1 MPQIVNTFLKSKMNK
16 DLDNRL
22 IPNGEYRD
30 ANNLQIS
37 RSQGSEVGEF
47 ENVLGNEQLAYLYT
61 GRVGSK
67 YSGKIIG
74 QFTDETENI
83 IYIYSA
89 GYTGAGRCP
98 RDFVFTAQPNTAQS
112 GITTIQLFTPTGVKV
127 NAAVCGV
134 QVGMSLWGDNWDG
147 QPSGAGG
154 QEVDPVVTE
163 IKTNGQIV
171 ISQAVDFAASAGIG
185 IPGDTINIGFTNTIH
200 EYNVNTGI
208 LTLLVRGSFL
218 NFHQDFRIYGINLIE
233 DLLFWTDNRNQPRKI
248 NVSLANPTSLISP
261 THYIN
266 EDQISVAKYYPYE
279 APLVLHQT
287 VLNIDSGAQN
297 LILKGYDLTCVLG
310 EDVTP
315 IKIGDIVSGFP
326 GQGEEELWNVIDII
340 PEDPIVPTPAVITI
354 YNNFKD
360 GDGTANMQPGTWD
373 ETTDIELKFSSS
385 TMKNSASRLFK
396 RGFDSTVKNA
406 PGAIAAGGLVEIKYP
421 FNNTSSDP
429 SSQPSPRVGDFI
441 TSETLKNPSG
451 TVGITV
457 EDEVIITSI
466 ESYAYIPIGNE
477 EVVVKLNKDIEV
489 VATGDDISVAVNP
502 NFDDE
507 FTGDPDLI
515 EEKFI
520 RFSYRFKFEDD
531 EYSLAAPYT
540 QICFIPRHDG
550 YYGGGKNEQLQ
561 EMVNNYD
568 SSIVEWFVNKVDT
581 VSLNLPLP
589 DGGQTPAEAIST
601 LIDGYKVKS
610 IEILYKESDAL
621 STKIL
626 EVIDINAASSTFVK
640 EIPITTA
647 GVGPQWFY
655 QFDYKSIK
663 PYRTLPTS
671 EQNRVYDNVPLKAL
685 GQEISANRVIY
696 GNFLQKHTP
705 PAGLNYEVLQA
716 DKSVEYNNYAQ
727 YPNHSVK
734 QNRNYQVGFVLS
746 DRYGRASSVVLSSN
760 DSNPALSGST
770 IYIPYK
776 AWNDVGGPEANVA
789 TGVTSS
795 LESVYSWLGNAL
807 RVKVNSGI
815 TQLTNNELTGEPGL
829 YKSEEDTSVDNLTI
843 ITGGGGYVVGEIIT
857 FKYDGLVGIGAGSGL
872 TIEVVS
878 EAAGVVTGVQII
890 DRGNNYFNGQELI
903 QNTTTGAGAGI
914 EISIEVYDANP
925 TGWQS
930 YKLVVKQQEQEYYNV
945 YLPGY
950 VSGYPVLLSKE
961 VGRVAF
967 SVLLGDNINKI
978 PRDLNEV
985 GPLQTEFSSSVKLFG
1000 RVNNPDINNT
1010 DKGGLNYYYVNREYP
1025 WNTQYF
1031 PGRINDEAVTVG
1043 AVGQGGLELANS
1055 PFDPGATKGP
1065 FDNTA
1070 PTIPWGSVGAEQSF
1084 YNVEQNPLAVGLK
1097 VGAEDPQPQLQQP
1110 GSPQLNT
1117 LGARVTGTPV
1127 PPPPPPP
1134 PPSSIA
1140 GMIPFLSVSETLP
1153 VESQLEIFY
1162 ESSTAGN
1169 FVDLNREVTA
1179 GYGGIVSATV
1189 VSASFGEDT
1198 ASGSKIITAFSF
1210 TDSAGNELTLQGVP
1224 VITSIT
1230 DGNGTSL
1237 PGIFNIV
1244 QNGGAALDFDIETNQ
1259 LFAFL
1264 APSGALLGSNKFF
1277 ISFTTTY
1284 FNGVETFVDNLTNLI
1299 EIDLINKAPS
1309 IGGFTPAYGVDAGTE
1324 LTCGVAGGATGYDP
1338 TMTGVLGQFTNA
1350 VNGSADP
1357 TQNTDELCWSLTVD
1371 AEPVGSTANFK
1382 IDQCT
1387 GELEITGGTAVNGDY
1402 EFTATLTD
1410 AAPGC
1415 PTCTTSAESLTDTCS
1430 IKLVYGTPPTNQA
1443 ICFGPTDQMAGN
1455 FSSTLDTSCNPNTG
1469 GGTCTGGQLQVFFTD
1484 SASSGATAS
1493 SLASYIS
1500 TNVDPSAGTGLG
1512 YYFNGGG
1519 TPGTYL
1525 QTYNVLSEAKFGA
1538 QKHECVIFPDPPFTP
1553 NFQSGALTQGVMAI
1567 EVILEKFAFPFTGSS
1582 QNFETDYLMVYRPTS
1597 SDPWTPATYTA
1608 SYNNNGG
1615 SGAIVVTG
1623 SGVVNSFSSLNP
1635 INTNNTNTIHIV
1647 RYDFAQAGEYAVR
1660 NNGVRG
1666 VGCTASCTDV
1676 EFRVN
1681 FYDATQFPYDPSLQ
1695 PPTDAAFN
1703 SGPPASPCVNCNGA
1717 L

>member
-1 MPQIVNTFLKSKMNK
+1 MPNIVNTFLKSKMNK

-22 IPNGEYRD
+22 VPNGEYRD

-47 ENVLGNEQLAYLYT
+47 ENILGNNELAYLYT
-61 GRVGSK
+61 GTIGQDD
-67 YSGKIIG
+67 YTGKIIG
-74 QFTDETENI
+74 QFTNETDNI
-83 IYIYSA
+83 IYVYSA
-89 GYTGAGRCP
+89 GYDGNGRCP
-98 RDFVFTAQPNTAQS
+98 RDLVFTAQANTAQTNV
-112 GITTIQLFTPTGVKV
+112 TTIQLFTPTGQKV
-127 NAAVCGV
+127 NAITCGV
-134 QVGMSLWGDNWDG
+134 EVGMLLWGDNWNG

-154 QEVDPVVTE
+154 QRVDPIVRGFSASGE
-163 IKTNGQIV
+163 II
-171 ISQAVDFAASAGIG
+171 ISQAVSFANSGGVG

-200 EYNVNTGI
+200 EYNINTGI

-218 NFHQDFRIYGINLIE
+218 NFHKDFRIYGINLIQ

-261 THYIN
+261 IHYIN

-287 VLNIDSGAQN
+287 ILNVESGAQN
-297 LILKGYDLTCVLG
+297 IPLKGYDLTCKAG
-310 EDVTP
+310 ADATT

-326 GQGEEELWNVIDII
+326 GQGEEELWNVIDIDDTLVA
-340 PEDPIVPTPAVITI
+340 PVITI

-360 GDGTANMQPGTWD
+360 GDIAANMQPGTWD
-373 ETTDIELKFSSS
+373 EVTKLKLKFSSS

-396 RGFDSTVKNA
+396 RGFNSSVINA
-406 PGAIAAGGLVEIKYP
+406 AGAILAGNDVEINYP
-421 FNNTSSDP
+421 FNNTSTDP

-441 TSETLKNPSG
+441 TSETLINPSG
-451 TVGITV
+451 VVGITIA
-457 EDEVIITSI
+457 DEVVITSI
-466 ESYAYIPIGNE
+466 ESYTYALSKQIVIR
-477 EVVVKLNKDIEV
+477 LNKDIEV
-489 VATGDDISVAVNP
+489 VAIGDDISVAVNP
-502 NFDDE
+502 NFDDQ

-561 EMVNNYD
+561 DMVNNYD
-568 SSIVEWFVNKVDT
+568 SSIVEWFVNKIDT

-589 DGGQTPAEAIST
+589 DGGQTPSEAIST
-601 LIDGYKVKS
+601 LIDGYKVKE

-626 EVIDINAASSTFVK
+626 EVIDINTASSSFVK
-640 EIPITTA
+640 EIPITSA
-647 GVGPQWFY
+647 GIGPQWFY
-655 QFDYKSIK
+655 EFDYKSIK

-705 PAGLNYEVLQA
+705 PTGLNYEVVQA
-716 DKSVEYNNYAQ
+716 DKSVNNDNYAQ

-734 QNRNYQVGFVLS
+734 QNRNYQVGFVLA
-746 DRYGRASSVVLSSN
+746 DRYGRASSVVLSTN

-770 IYIPYK
+770 IYVPYK
-776 AWNDVGGPEANVA
+776 SWSDVGGPESNVA

-807 RVKVNSGI
+807 RVKLNSGVN
-815 TQLTNNELTGEPGL
+815 QLTNNELTGEPGL
-829 YKSEEDTSVDNLTI
+829 YKSEQDTSVDNLTI
-843 ITGGGGYVVGEIIT
+843 NSGGAGYAVGDGISFT
-857 FKYDGLVGIGAGSGL
+857 YDPFIGLGAGSGL
-872 TIEVVS
+872 KAEVVS
-878 EAAGVVTGVQII
+878 ETAGVVTGLQIT
-890 DRGNNYFNGQELI
+890 DRGSDYYNGQQLEDAVNGCI
-903 QNTTTGAGAGI
+903 VTI
-914 EISIEVYDANP
+914 DVFDANP

-930 YKLVVKQQEQEYYNV
+930 YKLVVKQQEQDYYNV

-950 VSGYPVLLSKE
+950 VSGYPVTLAKE
-961 VGRVAF
+961 LGRVAF
-967 SVLLGDNINKI
+967 AVLLGDNINKI

-985 GPLQTEFSSSVKLFG
+985 GPLQTEFSTSIKLFG
-1000 RVNNPDINNT
+1000 RVNNPNINNT
-1010 DKGGLNYYYVNREYP
+1010 NKGGLNYYYVNREYP

-1055 PFDPGATKGP
+1055 PFVNGTSSGGSAQKGAFSNVVTSVPTGP
-1065 FDNTA
+1065 F
-1070 PTIPWGSVGAEQSF
+1070 IPWGIPGAEQNF

-1117 LGARVTGTPV
+1117 LGAKVTGIAV
-1127 PPPPPPP
+1127 PP
-1134 PPSSIA
+1134 A
-1140 GMIPFLSVSETLP
+1140 LTEVANMIPFLSVSETLP

-1162 ESSTAGN
+1162 ESSTSGN

-1179 GYGGIVSATV
+1179 GYGGITSATV
-1189 VSASFGEDT
+1189 VSASFDEDEP
-1198 ASGSKIITAFSF
+1198 SGTTIITAFSF

-1224 VITSIT
+1224 AITAIT
-1230 DGNGTSL
+1230 DGNGTAL

-1244 QNGGAALDFDIETNQ
+1244 QNGGTPLDFDIQTNQ

-1284 FNGVETFVDNLTNLI
+1284 NNGVETFVDNLPNLI
-1299 EIDLINKAPS
+1299 EINLNNIKPS
-1309 IGGFTPAYGVDAGTE
+1309 IGGFTPAYGVDAGVE
-1324 LTCGVAGGATGYDP
+1324 LACGAVGGATGYDP
-1338 TMTGVLGQFTNA
+1338 TMTGILGQFTNG

-1402 EFTATLTD
+1402 DFTATLTD

-1415 PTCTTSAESLTDTCS
+1415 PTCTPSAESLTETCS
-1430 IKLVYGTPPTNQA
+1430 ARLVYGTPPTNQA
-1443 ICFGPTDQMAGN
+1443 ICFGPTNQMAG
-1455 FSSTLDTSCNPNTG
+1455 STLSTLNTTCNTNTG
-1469 GGTCTGGQLQVFFTD
+1469 SGTCTGGQLQVFFTNS
-1484 SASSGATAS
+1484 SASGATAS
-1493 SLASYIS
+1493 SLASYIAAS
-1500 TNVDPSAGTGLG
+1500 VDPSAPGGSG
-1512 YYFNGGG
+1512 YNFNGGLSV
-1519 TPGTYL
+1519 GTYL

-1538 QKHECVIFPDPPFTP
+1538 QKHTCTILPDPPFTP
-1553 NFQSGALTQGVMAI
+1553 NFQGGDLTQGVMAI
-1567 EVILEKFAFPFTGSS
+1567 EVILEKFAYPFAGLS
-1582 QNFETDYLMVYRPTS
+1582 QNFDTDYLIVYRPTS
-1597 SDPWTPATYTA
+1597 SDPWVPATYTA
-1608 SYNNNGG
+1608 SYDNNGG
-1615 SGAIVVTG
+1615 SGPNPVASG
-1623 SGVVNSFSSLNP
+1623 SGVVNSFSSLSP
-1635 INTNNTNTIHIV
+1635 LNTNNTNTIHIV
-1647 RYDFAQAGEYAVR
+1647 RYDFNQLGEYAVR
-1660 NNGVRG
+1660 NNGIRG
-1666 VGCTASCTDV
+1666 VGCNTGCAEI

-1681 FYDATQFPYDPSLQ
+1681 FYDATQFPYDTSV
-1695 PPTDAAFN
+1695 TGDARFN
-1703 SGPPASPCVNCNGA
+1703 SGPPSAACLDCNGA